1 MKPADPEYIDVYR
14 VVTPYTTQQLS
25 AGQSTSLTG
34 VILPGQVKRYQQQ
47 AQARIGSAPAQGTP
61 AQQATAAATTSTV
74 QQAASG
80 AAASQP
86 APAGRLMQIHR
97 PPQSTTTGA
106 GRGKPAA
113 SSAQPSAAAAQVKQ
127 EPATSTIPANKS
139 AAAVAPLASQQAAS
153 TVSAQSAAQ
162 DPRHG
167 QRQAGSVNE
176 PDNTA
181 QQPQPPSQSAS
192 AQPSRTA
199 TPGAASAL
207 SNSTDSRRP
216 PIEFK

>member
-1 MKPADPEYIDVYR
+1 VKPSDPEYIDTYR
-14 VVTPYTTQQLS
+14 VVTPYTIQQLS

-47 AQARIGSAPAQGTP
+47 AQARIGGAPAQGTP

-86 APAGRLMQIHR
+86 APARRAMQVHR
-97 PPQSTTTGA
+97 PAANTNTAGA
-106 GRGKPAA
+106 GRGKPAP
-113 SSAQPSAAAAQVKQ
+113 SPAQPAAATTAQVKQ
-127 EPATSTIPANKS
+127 EPTVSNLPASKS
-139 AAAVAPLASQQAAS
+139 AATAAPSGQQAA
-153 TVSAQSAAQ
+153 TPAPAQPTDNAAQ
-162 DPRHG
+162 
-167 QRQAGSVNE
+167 QAS
-176 PDNTA
+176 
-181 QQPQPPSQSAS
+181 QPPSQTAS